1 MRGMNSSVGRE
12 REGASGV
19 GKETR
24 GREGALPQ
32 LKEIPGRVA
41 ALSGTEQCVHM
52 RSVRER

>member
-19 GKETR
+19 GEEAR
-24 GREGALPQ
+24 GREGALSQ